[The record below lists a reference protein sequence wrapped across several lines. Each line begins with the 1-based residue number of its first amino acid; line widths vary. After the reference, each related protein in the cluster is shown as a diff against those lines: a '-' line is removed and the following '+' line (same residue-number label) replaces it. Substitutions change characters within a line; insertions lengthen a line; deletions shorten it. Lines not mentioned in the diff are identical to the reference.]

1 MTVGELIEELKRF
14 PLDVEV
20 VVDNGEC
27 EGFQDNENV
36 YNIDGVEGQ
45 IEYRYGEVQRVLLK

>member
-1 MTVGELIEELKRF
+1 MNVGELIKELERF
-14 PLDVEV
+14 PMDVEV

-27 EGFQDNENV
+27 EGLQDNENV
-36 YNIDGVEGQ
+36 YNIDEVEGQ